1 VHPCIFKADTRRH
14 HGRYAESAKKRLG
27 AAVSIQRE
35 LIMKATLQVIN
46 QMQASGVI
54 GRYAIGGAVG
64 ATFYLEPAAT
74 LDIDIFA
81 SIQPPPGSVL
91 LSLQPIYDYLVTGR
105 HYRQEGEY
113 IVVEGWQVQFL
124 PPGDALG
131 EEALAQA
138 IAVAVEEVTTWVM
151 TAEHLVALALQLGRG
166 KDFARI
172 LQFIEAGVLESDRLD
187 QVLTRHHLLAKW
199 EQFGDKFL
207 RNK

>member
-1 VHPCIFKADTRRH
+1 
-14 HGRYAESAKKRLG
+14 
-27 AAVSIQRE
+27 
-35 LIMKATLQVIN
+35 MKATLQVIN
-46 QMQASGVI
+46 EMQAAGVI
-54 GRYAIGGAVG
+54 GSYAIGGAVG
-64 ATFYLEPAAT
+64 ATFYLEPSAT
-74 LDIDIFA
+74 LDIDIFV
-81 SIQPPPGSVL
+81 SIKPPPGSAL

-105 HYRQEGEY
+105 KCPQLGEY
-113 IVVEGWQVQFL
+113 IVIGGWQVQFL

-138 IAVAVEEVTTWVM
+138 VETEVEGVRTRVM

-172 LQFIEAGVLESDRLD
+172 LQFIEAGVLDTARLD
-187 QVLTRHHLLAKW
+187 GILTRHDLLAKW